1 MPLVNGLTMTP
12 VPGVVLP
19 PWHEA
24 LAQAQAEGQPS
35 GDPSMPC
42 VDIDA
47 SSNQHSVV
55 DIPIPLQPNLG
66 YLLDVEMVD
75 KGAAEGARGPRVF
88 RRHLTTGAF
97 GTLQGLADSV
107 AAVLPSAQHAQ
118 AGTFS
123 GLLALGTR
131 PEGASVDAHL
141 VAHQLTPWHAPT
153 SARVIVFWEP
163 GATPTDPPQPAAV
176 LIEAT
181 EALTRFRD
189 VPSRSTD
196 TTGKPPSARWI
207 LESREWL
214 TVRTSGT
221 APVAGIVYPPG
232 GQRAV
237 VVLGAGA
244 RGQMLQ
250 VDLAALGMNDL
261 PFLGLIDRTATLSR
275 ITFTRAP
282 WEEES

>member
-1 MPLVNGLTMTP
+1 
-12 VPGVVLP
+12 
-19 PWHEA
+19 
-24 LAQAQAEGQPS
+24 
-35 GDPSMPC
+35 
-42 VDIDA
+42 
-47 SSNQHSVV
+47 
-55 DIPIPLQPNLG
+55 
-66 YLLDVEMVD
+66 
-75 KGAAEGARGPRVF
+75 
-88 RRHLTTGAF
+88 
-97 GTLQGLADSV
+97 
-107 AAVLPSAQHAQ
+107 
-118 AGTFS
+118 
-123 GLLALGTR
+123 
-131 PEGASVDAHL
+131 
-141 VAHQLTPWHAPT
+141 
-153 SARVIVFWEP
+153 VIVFWEP